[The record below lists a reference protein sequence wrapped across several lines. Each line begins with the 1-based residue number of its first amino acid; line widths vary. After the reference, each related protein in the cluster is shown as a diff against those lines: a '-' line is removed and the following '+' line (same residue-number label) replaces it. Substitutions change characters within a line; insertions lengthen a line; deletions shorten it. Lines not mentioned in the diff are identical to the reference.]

1 MIVIKRII
9 SIIVVAILIIGM
21 PFSNLSK
28 DIETGIFLVKN
39 EESKSSKKPFI
50 EETKEGQDINDYERE
65 LYKRFIEESEI
76 I

>member
-39 EESKSSKKPFI
+39 EESESNKKPFI